1 MTRQR
6 PVYEVTATREGEWWA
21 IVADLG
27 EREVASQARRLD
39 QVEPMI
45 REAISLVLDVD
56 AHAFDIEVTPVLPGV
71 SAEAREAIELRQR
84 LADLQGRLGEI
95 EPEAVSELR
104 EHLTVRDVAELF
116 GITPSRV
123 SQIERRRAG

>member
-6 PVYEVTATREGEWWA
+6 PVYAVTATREGDWWA

-39 QVEPMI
+39 QVEPTI
-45 REAISLVLDVD
+45 REVIGLVLDVD
-56 AHAFDIEVTPVLPGV
+56 EHAFDVAVTPVLPDL
-71 SAEAREAIELRQR
+71 SPQAHEAIEIRQR
-84 LADLQGRLGEI
+84 LAEI
-95 EPEAVSELR
+95 EPGAIGELR
-104 EHLTVRDVAELF
+104 EQLTVRDVAELF

-123 SQIERRRAG
+123 SQIDRRRA

>member
-1 MTRQR
+1 MTGQR
-6 PVYEVTATREGEWWA
+6 PVYEVTATREGDWWA

-45 REAISLVLDVD
+45 REAIGMVLDVD
-56 AHAFDIEVTPVLPGV
+56 EHAFDVAVTPVLPDL
-71 SAEAREAIELRQR
+71 SPEAHEAIEIRQR
-84 LADLQGRLGEI
+84 LAELQGRLGEI
-95 EPEAVSELR
+95 EPGAVSELR
-104 EHLTVRDVAELF
+104 EQLTVRDVAELF

-123 SQIERRRAG
+123 SQIDRRGA

>member
-6 PVYEVTATREGEWWA
+6 PVYEVTAIREDDWWA

-45 REAISLVLDVD
+45 REAIGLVLDVD
-56 AHAFDIEVTPVLPGV
+56 EHAFDIEVTPVLPGL
-71 SAEAREAIELRQR
+71 SPETQEAIEIRQR
-84 LADLQGRLGEI
+84 LAELQGRLGEI
-95 EPEAVSELR
+95 ELRAVGELR
-104 EHLTVRDVAELF
+104 EQLTVRDVAELF

-123 SQIERRRAG
+123 SQIERQRA

>member
-1 MTRQR
+1 MTRQQT
-6 PVYEVTATREGEWWA
+6 VYEVTATREGDWWA

-56 AHAFDIEVTPVLPGV
+56 EHAFDIEVTPVLPDL
-71 SAEAREAIELRQR
+71 SPQAHEAIEIRQR
-84 LADLQGRLGEI
+84 LAELQGRLGEI
-95 EPEAVSELR
+95 EPDAVTELR
-104 EHLTVRDVAELF
+104 ERLTVRDVAELF
-116 GITPSRV
+116 GITASRV
-123 SQIERRRAG
+123 SQIDRRRA

>member
-1 MTRQR
+1 M
-6 PVYEVTATREGEWWA
+6 
-21 IVADLG
+21 ADLG
-27 EREVASQARRLD
+27 ERVVASQARRLD
-39 QVEPMI
+39 QVEPTT

-56 AHAFDIEVTPVLPGV
+56 EQAFDIEVTPVLPGV

-116 GITPSRV
+116 GFTPSRV
-123 SQIERRRAG
+123 SQIERRRRG

>member
-6 PVYEVTATREGEWWA
+6 PVYEVTATREDDWWS

-56 AHAFDIEVTPVLPGV
+56 EHAFDIEVTPVLLDLSP
-71 SAEAREAIELRQR
+71 EAHEAIEIRQR
-84 LADLQGRLGEI
+84 LAELQGRLGEI
-95 EPEAVSELR
+95 EPGAVSELR
-104 EHLTVRDVAELF
+104 EQLTVRDVAELF

-123 SQIERRRAG
+123 SQIDRRRT

>member
-1 MTRQR
+1 MTR
-6 PVYEVTATREGEWWA
+6 PVYEVTATREGDWWS

-56 AHAFDIEVTPVLPGV
+56 EHAFDIEVTPVLPDL
-71 SAEAREAIELRQR
+71 SPQAHEAIEIRQR
-84 LADLQGRLGEI
+84 LAELQGRLGEI
-95 EPEAVSELR
+95 EPDAVSELR
-104 EHLTVRDVAELF
+104 ERLTVRDVAELF

-123 SQIERRRAG
+123 SQIDRQRA

>member
-6 PVYEVTATREGEWWA
+6 TVYEVTATREGDWWS

-45 REAISLVLDVD
+45 REAIGLVLDVD
-56 AHAFDIEVTPVLPGV
+56 EHAFDIEITPVLPDL
-71 SAEAREAIELRQR
+71 SPRAHEAIEIRQR
-84 LADLQGRLGEI
+84 LAELQGRLGEI
-95 EPEAVSELR
+95 EPDAVTELR
-104 EHLTVRDVAELF
+104 EQLTVRDVAQLF

-123 SQIERRRAG
+123 SQIDRQRA

>member
-1 MTRQR
+1 MARPR
-6 PVYEVTATREGEWWA
+6 PVYEVTATRDSDWWA

-56 AHAFDIEVTPVLPGV
+56 EHAFDVEVTPVP
-71 SAEAREAIELRQR
+71 S
-84 LADLQGRLGEI
+84 DLS
-95 EPEAVSELR
+95 P
-104 EHLTVRDVAELF
+104 
-116 GITPSRV
+116 
-123 SQIERRRAG
+123 

>member
-1 MTRQR
+1 MTRPR
-6 PVYEVTATREGEWWA
+6 PVYEVTATREGDWWA

-56 AHAFDIEVTPVLPGV
+56 EHAFDIEVTPVLPDL
-71 SAEAREAIELRQR
+71 SSQAHEAIELRRR
-84 LADLQGRLGEI
+84 LAELQGRLGEI
-95 EPEAVSELR
+95 EPGAVTELR
-104 EHLTVRDVAELF
+104 ERLTVRDVAELF

-123 SQIERRRAG
+123 SQIDRRRA

>member
-6 PVYEVTATREGEWWA
+6 PVYEVTATREGDWWA

-56 AHAFDIEVTPVLPGV
+56 EHAFDIEITPVLPDL
-71 SAEAREAIELRQR
+71 SPQAHEAIEIRQR
-84 LADLQGRLGEI
+84 LAELQRRLGEI
-95 EPEAVSELR
+95 EPGAVGELR
-104 EHLTVRDVAELF
+104 ERLTVRDVAELF

-123 SQIERRRAG
+123 SQIDRRRA